1 VSIYPIGGFCFLWIQ
16 EKLILPK
23 DKEKFMTLYSEL
35 KCWEIINCDHL
46 DCLARSEP
54 ETPCWQIA
62 KRLWA
67 FRDVSNTCHDCIVYL
82 LQNEM
87 SAINK
92 KEKIGEILRNRES
105 YKNIGTGYRACI
117 LKTSP

>member
-1 VSIYPIGGFCFLWIQ
+1 
-16 EKLILPK
+16 
-23 DKEKFMTLYSEL
+23 MTLYSEL
-35 KCWEIINCDHL
+35 KCWEIIKCDHL

-54 ETPCWQIA
+54 ETPCWKIA
-62 KRLWA
+62 KRVWA
-67 FRDVSNTCHDCIVYL
+67 FRDVSNTCRDCIVYL
-82 LQNEM
+82 LQNEI
-87 SAINK
+87 SASINK